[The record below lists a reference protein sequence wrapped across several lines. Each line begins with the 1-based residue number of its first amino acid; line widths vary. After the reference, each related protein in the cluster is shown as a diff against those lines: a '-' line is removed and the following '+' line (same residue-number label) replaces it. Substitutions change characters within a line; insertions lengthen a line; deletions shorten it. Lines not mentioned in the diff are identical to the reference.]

1 MRKELNT
8 CINFN
13 GKLIDP
19 QTPVATAFNRS
30 LRFGDGL
37 FETMYWDGQ
46 RIQNPDFHLDRLFQ
60 GLLILQFDLSA
71 GFTRKFISEEIN
83 RLCENNAP
91 ATKARIRLNVF
102 REDGSVLQPV
112 KNKPVF
118 IIESTDLPEQNGT
131 PLRLTIYNEEK
142 KSTGLLSNL
151 KTNNYLL
158 NILAIQYANKE
169 GFDDALILNSQEN
182 CCEASSSNLFMV
194 LRGIIYTPALSEGC
208 VAGTKRRQLLE
219 TLPSLGFQVEEA
231 IIKPD
236 MLPEME
242 EVFLTNAI
250 RGIRPVACI
259 DNKTYQHE
267 LTGIVMRLLNG

>member
-1 MRKELNT
+1 LNLSV
-8 CINFN
+8 NFN

-19 QTPVATAFNRS
+19 QIPVATAFNRS

-37 FETMYWDGQ
+37 FETLYWDGR

-60 GLLILQFDLSA
+60 GLQILQFDLSA
-71 GFTRKFISEEIN
+71 GFTRKFIAEEIN

-91 ATKARIRLNVF
+91 STKARIRLNVF
-102 REDGSVLQPV
+102 REDGSGLLPV
-112 KNKPVF
+112 KNKPAF

-131 PLRLTIYNEEK
+131 PLRLTIYNAEK

-158 NILAIQYANKE
+158 NILAIQYADKN
-169 GFDDALILNSQEN
+169 GFDDALILNSQES

-194 LRGIIYTPALSEGC
+194 QRGIIFTPALSEGC
-208 VAGTKRRQLLE
+208 VAGTKRRELLE

-231 IIKPD
+231 IIKPE

-250 RGIRPVACI
+250 RGIRPVACV

-267 LTGIVMRLLNG
+267 LTGIIMRLLNG